1 MARGDWIRSAGRWCH
16 RDDVEPSARELRKG
30 EDRRQVVPG
39 YPHSEGYGGGNTPNA
54 APRDSKAIEG
64 PPLDRPVTSKSRGRG
79 ASLTGDSSVAALL
92 SGDVA
97 RAVADA
103 MEGLRLNSAGR
114 QRAQLWIGCF
124 RSGDWSHLP
133 PWLSVADT
141 ELIYRAAQAARDN
154 TPPGIPC
161 RRLSRLMAAFAPY
174 RFDDDLV
181 TDDLLSC

>member
-30 EDRRQVVPG
+30 EDRRQVVPEA
-39 YPHSEGYGGGNTPNA
+39 PHSEGYGEGNTPKA
-54 APRDSKAIEG
+54 AHGDSTAIEG
-64 PPLDRPVTSKSRGRG
+64 PPLDRPGTSS
-79 ASLTGDSSVAALL
+79 TGHSSVAALL

-97 RAVADA
+97 RAVAEA
-103 MEGLRLNSAGR
+103 MEGLRLDSAGR
-114 QRAQLWIGCF
+114 ERAQLWIGCF

-154 TPPGIPC
+154 TPPGIPW